1 MNLFTNN
8 NYLCTAIFNNVYP
21 GKSGIMKLEE
31 ISRALDGEL
40 VCGSDKAY
48 REVTHAFASDLMSD
62 VLTVNCDNLLLIT
75 GLANMQTIRTG
86 ETSNINCILFV
97 RNKSV
102 TPEMRNLAEEL
113 GMTLITCPLTMFRAS
128 GELYRA
134 GIKPLF

>member
-75 GLANMQTIRTG
+75 GLANMQTIRTA
-86 ETSNINCILFV
+86 EMSDINCILFV